1 MKLINRMLLL
11 FAVLVSFSACEGDYD
26 MPDFTDPTFTLPS
39 SATLTTISAI
49 RGYESQIGSDGVYRF
64 SGTGVYLK
72 AVVSANDKSGNIF
85 KKIYLQ
91 DATGNIE
98 MEVDQSNIF
107 NDYPVGQEV
116 YLDLTGLSLS
126 KYGGELQLG
135 HPDGYNYRT
144 PYIIFKEQA
153 HKNGSPNEKAITVT
167 DVTDFTQL
175 KESDR
180 FSLVR
185 LKKVHFENGGKNKF
199 APQGANYTTEKLL
212 DSKGNSIDVRTSNYA
227 KFAAETL
234 PAGVGTV
241 VAILGRYNGAWQ
253 LTIRSLE
260 DFTDFGDGSGGS
272 DSESG
277 LKFKKVTTVTN
288 GKKYIIA
295 ANDNGTYKVA
305 QNVAAT
311 KTYGWLYVDDATAK
325 DGVITMDDE
334 SHAFTFVANG
344 SDWYIKDESG
354 RYMFM
359 TGTFNSFNVGA
370 DATAEGLWTV
380 TPNANGTMKITN
392 KGMSKY
398 IQYSTQH
405 TSYGSYPDEQGIMPE
420 LFELQDGDSGSG
432 DGGGSGASGV
442 QYQKATSI
450 TSGKEYIIAADDNGT
465 MKVAKNI
472 AANKTYGYL
481 YVDDATDKNG
491 VITLEDDSHGF
502 IIEASGS
509 NYTIKD
515 KSGRYMIMTGT
526 FNSFNLAAE
535 SSSEAIWTITKN
547 DNGTFK
553 VMNVGMSK
561 YVQYST
567 QFTSYGS
574 YADEQGIMPFLYE
587 RK

>member
-11 FAVLVSFSACEGDYD
+11 FAALVSFSACEGDYD

-153 HKNGSPNEKAITVT
+153 HKNGKPNEKAITVT

-260 DFTDFGDGSGGS
+260 DFTDFGDSSGGG

-277 LKFKKVTTVTN
+277 LKFKKVTTVTS

-398 IQYSTQH
+398 IQYSTQY

-472 AANKTYGYL
+472 ASNKTYGYL

-502 IIEASGS
+502 IVEASGS

-535 SSSEAIWTITKN
+535 SSSEAMWTISKN
-547 DNGTFK
+547 ENGTFK

>member
-1 MKLINRMLLL
+1 MKLINRFFLLL
-11 FAVLVSFSACEGDYD
+11 AALVSFSACETDYD
-26 MPDFTDPTFTLPS
+26 MPDFADPVFTLPS
-39 SATLTTISAI
+39 GATVTTISAI
-49 RGYESQIGSDGVYRF
+49 RAYESQIGSDGVYRF
-64 SGTGVYLK
+64 TSTDVYLK

-98 MEVDQSNIF
+98 MEVDQSNVY
-107 NDYPVGQEV
+107 NDYPVGQEI

-153 HKNGSPNEKAITVT
+153 HKNGKPNEKALTVT
-167 DVTDFTQL
+167 EVSDFTQL

-180 FSLVR
+180 FALVR

-199 APQGANYTTEKLL
+199 APAGANYTTEKLL
-212 DSKGNSIDVRTSNYA
+212 DSKGNSMDVRTSNYA
-227 KFAAETL
+227 KFAAETI

-241 VAILGRYNGAWQ
+241 TAILGRYNGAWQ
-253 LTIRSLE
+253 LTIRSME
-260 DFTDFGDGSGGS
+260 DFTDFGKDDPQTGY
-272 DSESG
+272 
-277 LKFKKVTTVTN
+277 KFKKVTTITS
-288 GKKYIIA
+288 GKKYLIA

-311 KTYGWLYVDDATAK
+311 KTYGWLYVDDATATG
-325 DGVITMDDE
+325 DVITMDDE

-344 SDWYIKDESG
+344 SDWNIKDESG
-354 RYMFM
+354 RYMYM
-359 TGTFNSFNVGA
+359 TGTYNSFNLSA

-380 TPNANGTMKITN
+380 TANANGTMKITN

-398 IQYSTQH
+398 VQYSAQH
-405 TSYGSYPDEQGIMPE
+405 TSYGAYPDEQGIMPE
-420 LFELQDGDSGSG
+420 LFELQDGDEPVET
-432 DGGGSGASGV
+432 GV
-442 QYQKATSI
+442 QYQKATTI
-450 TSGKEYIIAADDNGT
+450 TSGKEYIIVASDNGAL
-465 MKVAKNI
+465 KVAKNI

-481 YVDDATDKNG
+481 YVDDATDKSG

-502 IIEASGS
+502 IIEADGA

-515 KSGRYMIMTGT
+515 KSGRYLIMTGT
-526 FNSFNLAAE
+526 YNSFNLSDSATD
-535 SSSEAIWTITKN
+535 EAKWTAVAN
-547 DNGTFK
+547 GDGTFK
-553 VMNVGMSK
+553 VTNVGMSK
-561 YVQYST
+561 YIQYST
-567 QFTSYGS
+567 QYTSYGC
-574 YADEQGIMPFLYE
+574 YPDEQGLMPYLYE

>member
-11 FAVLVSFSACEGDYD
+11 FAALVSFSACEGDYD

-260 DFTDFGDGSGGS
+260 DFTDFGS

-277 LKFKKVTTVTN
+277 LKFKKVTTVTS

-311 KTYGWLYVDDATAK
+311 KNYSYLFVDDATAK

-359 TGTFNSFNVGA
+359 TGTYNSFNVGA

-380 TPNANGTMKITN
+380 TPNADGTMKITN

-405 TSYGSYPDEQGIMPE
+405 TSYGSYLDEQGIMPE
-420 LFELQDGDSGSG
+420 LFELQDDDSGSG
-432 DGGGSGASGV
+432 SQSGTIFSETFETSQGSFTVEDITKPAEIANIWNHDAQYKCMKATAYVSSTQSRYASESMTVSPLIDLTTVSNATLKFEHCGRYFDGNISQMCTVWIKAEGGSWEQLTGL
-442 QYQKATSI
+442 QYNDESKFTFTANTVDLAKYCGKKIQIGFKYTS
-450 TSGKEYIIAADDNGT
+450 TSTTAGT
-465 MKVAKNI
+465 YEV
-472 AANKTYGYL
+472 
-481 YVDDATDKNG
+481 
-491 VITLEDDSHGF
+491 
-502 IIEASGS
+502 
-509 NYTIKD
+509 
-515 KSGRYMIMTGT
+515 R
-526 FNSFNLAAE
+526 
-535 SSSEAIWTITKN
+535 
-547 DNGTFK
+547 
-553 VMNVGMSK
+553 NVS
-561 YVQYST
+561 V
-567 QFTSYGS
+567 
-574 YADEQGIMPFLYE
+574 EC
-587 RK
+587 